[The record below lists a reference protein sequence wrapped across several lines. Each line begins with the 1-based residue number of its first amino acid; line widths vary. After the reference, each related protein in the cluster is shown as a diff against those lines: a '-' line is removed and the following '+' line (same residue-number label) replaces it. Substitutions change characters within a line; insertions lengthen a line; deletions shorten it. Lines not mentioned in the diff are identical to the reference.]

1 LITIYQRLPPYS
13 LFTITVG
20 GCDLINSASCGDI
33 NFNIR
38 EGERLI
44 RNLLVKILI
53 ITTILSLS
61 IDPIVL
67 SAPKKNRFYYEK
79 RGEVVWEVPTE
90 DKVIALTFDDGPDA
104 LNTAPILDLLE
115 KYDAKATFFLVGNKV
130 ERNPELVKRELAQG
144 HELAN
149 HTYSHSYLGNKTTAD
164 NMKKDILRAEKVIF
178 SITGQ
183 KCRFFRPP
191 GGYLNERLVNTAVEQ
206 GYIVVMWSWHQ
217 DSRDWSTPGVKKI
230 VDSVL
235 NRVQNG
241 DIVLFHEYVEGKTQT
256 IAALEQI
263 LPELKKRG
271 YHCVTISELLT
282 YRKTKE
288 ITENTK

>member
-1 LITIYQRLPPYS
+1 L
-13 LFTITVG
+13 
-20 GCDLINSASCGDI
+20 
-33 NFNIR
+33 
-38 EGERLI
+38 
-44 RNLLVKILI
+44 
-53 ITTILSLS
+53 
-61 IDPIVL
+61 
-67 SAPKKNRFYYEK
+67 YYEK